1 MLKKK
6 KIKGCFCECVSVLGG
21 AMFIEV
27 ITYKHFEKSFSDLS

>member
-1 MLKKK
+1 
-6 KIKGCFCECVSVLGG
+6 VLGG